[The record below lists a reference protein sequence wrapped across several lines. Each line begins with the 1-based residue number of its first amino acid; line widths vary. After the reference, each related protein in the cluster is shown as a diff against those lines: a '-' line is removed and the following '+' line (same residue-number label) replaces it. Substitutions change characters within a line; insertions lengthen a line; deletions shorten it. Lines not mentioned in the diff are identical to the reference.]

1 MFSDQLLRA
10 TQHPFLARAAKGT
23 LSKRL
28 IAQWLAEDE
37 LYLEGLRNLTYNLLN
52 QVRSQNRPN
61 SGSSALSS
69 SSTASTVESRLV
81 DWLKGA
87 LEGENTEAEFF
98 KKTAENYKL
107 DVKNTPLKQDVTSS
121 GLRQFR
127 KLFSDITN
135 EETNPF
141 LPWLEGIVVIWATEK
156 VYYEAWSWARRQDK
170 QSSPRNFDNDLDGGA
185 MRKEFIPN
193 WSSRDMLHFVEQI
206 ERILNEAVSQAV
218 NKDDARWKEVKT
230 RTDAVYRAVLDAEE
244 AFWPDVSGEKEEE
257 QQQHTEGFMDD
268 TMREMNAVV

>member
-23 LSKRL
+23 LSKEL

-37 LYLEGLRNLTYNLLN
+37 MYLEGLRNLTYNLLN

-87 LEGENTEAEFF
+87 LEGENTEADFF

-135 EETNPF
+135 EEPNPF

-170 QSSPRNFDNDLDGGA
+170 QPSPRTFDNDLDGGA

-244 AFWPDVSGEKEEE
+244 AFWPDVSEEKEEE
-257 QQQHTEGFMDD
+257 QQHTEGFMDN